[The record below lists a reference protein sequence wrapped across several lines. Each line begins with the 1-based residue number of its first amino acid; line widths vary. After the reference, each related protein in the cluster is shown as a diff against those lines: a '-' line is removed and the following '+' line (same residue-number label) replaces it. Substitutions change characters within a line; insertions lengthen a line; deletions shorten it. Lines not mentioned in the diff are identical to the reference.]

1 MKYSDIA
8 LRVLAA
14 KECGIV
20 TTNAQFWGNFADRE
34 KFNKEVLNDDRVI
47 KKSEKISSNLDST
60 DIEGGIICAYDDD
73 FPFINRKVKNNGDK
87 PYLLFYRGD
96 LSLLN
101 DLNKNIAVIG
111 LTDPD
116 EEIIERETDIVR
128 KLVKNDLVIVSG
140 LAIGCDTIAHKTSLE
155 TNGKTIAILPTRI
168 LPFRSGKVYPA
179 ENRDFAEE
187 VVKKGGLLI
196 SEYYKDAASKY
207 EAINRFIKRDRLQA
221 MFSKAIILI
230 ASYRKGEGDS
240 GSRHAMEAAR
250 KYEIERYAM
259 YNSKMDENNKRF
271 GLNKDFVNSKGADQ
285 VKIWIPSSIDQI
297 KSLVNPD
304 LSSDADPCISEQ
316 MTLSE
321 YANLKVSHPTQT
333 PIQ

>member
-14 KECGIV
+14 KECGIIK
-20 TTNAQFWGNFADRE
+20 TNAQFWGNFSDRE
-34 KFNKEVLNDDRVI
+34 KFDKEVLNDDRVI
-47 KKSEKISSNLDST
+47 KTSEKISSELDLS
-60 DIEGGIICAYDDD
+60 DNEEGIICTYDDD

-111 LTDPD
+111 LIDPD
-116 EEIIERETDIVR
+116 EEIIKRETDIVKR
-128 KLVKNDLVIVSG
+128 LVKNGLVIVSG
-140 LAIGCDTIAHKTSLE
+140 FAIGCDTIAHKTCLE
-155 TNGKTIAILPTRI
+155 TNGKTIAILPSK
-168 LPFRSGKVYPA
+168 LGKVYPA
-179 ENRDFAEE
+179 ENRGFAED

-196 SEYYKDAASKY
+196 SEYYKDAVSKH
-207 EAINRFIKRDRLQA
+207 EAINRFIERDRLQA

-250 KYEIERYAM
+250 KYQIDRYAM
-259 YNSKMDENNKRF
+259 YNSKTDEDNKRF
-271 GLNKDFVNSKGADQ
+271 ALNKDLVSIKGVDQ
-285 VKIWIPSSIDQI
+285 VKILIPNSIDLI
-297 KSLVNPD
+297 KSIVNPN
-304 LSSDADPCISEQ
+304 LSSNTNPDIGEQ
-316 MTLSE
+316 LTL
-321 YANLKVSHPTQT
+321 L
-333 PIQ
+333 

>member
-1 MKYSDIA
+1 MKYSDMA

-20 TTNAQFWGNFADRE
+20 KTNAQFWGNFSDRG
-34 KFNKEVLNDDRVI
+34 KFNKEVMNDDRVI
-47 KKSEKISSNLDST
+47 KTSEKISNELDST
-60 DIEGGIICAYDDD
+60 DGEEGIICAYDDE

-116 EEIIERETDIVR
+116 VEIVNRETDIVR
-128 KLVKNDLVIVSG
+128 RLVKNDLVIVSG
-140 LAIGCDTIAHKTSLE
+140 LATGCDTIAHKICLE
-155 TNGKTIAILPTRI
+155 TNGKTIAILPSQI
-168 LPFRSGKVYPA
+168 GKVYPA
-179 ENRDFAEE
+179 ENRDFADEI
-187 VVKKGGLLI
+187 VKKGGLLV
-196 SEYYKDAASKY
+196 SEYYKDAGSKH
-207 EAINRFIKRDRLQA
+207 EAINRFIERDRLQA
-221 MFSKAIILI
+221 MFSKAIILV

-259 YNSKMDENNKRF
+259 YNSKMDEDNKRF
-271 GLNKDFVNSKGADQ
+271 GLNLDLVNSKGADQ
-285 VKIWIPSSIDQI
+285 VKILIPSSIDLI
-297 KSLVNPD
+297 KSLINPN
-304 LSSDADPCISEQ
+304 LSSDADPYTFEQ
-316 MTLSE
+316 LTL
-321 YANLKVSHPTQT
+321 L
-333 PIQ
+333 

>member
-20 TTNAQFWGNFADRE
+20 KTNAQFWANYANRE
-34 KFNKEVLNDDRVI
+34 KFNKEVFNNERVI
-47 KKSEKISSNLDST
+47 KASEKISSELDST
-60 DIEGGIICAYDDD
+60 DSEEGIICAYDDS
-73 FPFINRKVKNNGDK
+73 FPFISRKVKNNGDK

-116 EEIIERETDIVR
+116 EEIIKRETDIVR
-128 KLVKNDLVIVSG
+128 RLVKNDLVIVSG

-155 TNGKTIAILPTRI
+155 TNGKTIAILPSQ
-168 LPFRSGKVYPA
+168 LGKVYPT

-187 VVKKGGLLI
+187 IVRKGGLLV
-196 SEYYKDAASKY
+196 SEYYKDATSKY
-207 EAINRFIKRDRLQA
+207 EAINRFIERDRLQA

-230 ASYRKGEGDS
+230 ASYRKEEGDS

-259 YNSKMDENNKRF
+259 YNSKMDEDNKRF
-271 GLNKDFVNSKGADQ
+271 GLNKDLVNSKGADQ
-285 VKIWIPSSIDQI
+285 VKILMPSSIDLI
-297 KSLVNPD
+297 KSLANPN
-304 LSSDADPCISEQ
+304 LSLDAEPNIGEQ
-316 MTLSE
+316 
-321 YANLKVSHPTQT
+321 LKLL
-333 PIQ
+333 

>member
-1 MKYSDIA
+1 MKYSDMA

-20 TTNAQFWGNFADRE
+20 KTNAQFWGNFSDRG
-34 KFNKEVLNDDRVI
+34 KFNKEVMNDDRVI
-47 KKSEKISSNLDST
+47 KTSEKISNELDST
-60 DIEGGIICAYDDD
+60 DGEEGIICAYDDE

-116 EEIIERETDIVR
+116 TEIVNRETDIVR
-128 KLVKNDLVIVSG
+128 RLVKNDLVIVSG
-140 LAIGCDTIAHKTSLE
+140 LATGCDTIAHKICLE
-155 TNGKTIAILPTRI
+155 TNGKTIAILPSQI
-168 LPFRSGKVYPA
+168 GKVYPA
-179 ENRDFAEE
+179 ENRDFADEI
-187 VVKKGGLLI
+187 VKKGGLLV
-196 SEYYKDAASKY
+196 SEYYKDAGSKH
-207 EAINRFIKRDRLQA
+207 EAINRFIERDRLQA
-221 MFSKAIILI
+221 MFSKAIILV

-259 YNSKMDENNKRF
+259 YNSKMDEDNKRF
-271 GLNKDFVNSKGADQ
+271 GLNLDLVNSKGADQ
-285 VKIWIPSSIDQI
+285 VKILIPSCIDLI
-297 KSLVNPD
+297 KSLINPN
-304 LSSDADPCISEQ
+304 LSSDADPYTFEQ
-316 MTLSE
+316 
-321 YANLKVSHPTQT
+321 LKLL
-333 PIQ
+333 

>member
-20 TTNAQFWGNFADRE
+20 KTNAQFWGNFADRE

-47 KKSEKISSNLDST
+47 KTSEKISSELDST
-60 DIEGGIICAYDDD
+60 NSEEGIICAYDDS

-87 PYLLFYRGD
+87 PYLLFHRGD

-116 EEIIERETDIVR
+116 EEITRRETDIVR
-128 KLVKNDLVIVSG
+128 RLVKNDFVIVSG

-155 TNGKTIAILPTRI
+155 TNGKTIAVLPSQ
-168 LPFRSGKVYPA
+168 LSKVYPT

-187 VVKKGGLLI
+187 IVRKGGLLI
-196 SEYYKDAASKY
+196 SEYYKDANSKY
-207 EAINRFIKRDRLQA
+207 EAINRFIERDRLQA

-240 GSRHAMEAAR
+240 GSRHAMKAAR
-250 KYEIERYAM
+250 KYGIERYAM
-259 YNSKMDENNKRF
+259 YNSKMDEDNKRF
-271 GLNKDFVNSKGADQ
+271 SLNKDLVNSIGADQ
-285 VKIWIPSSIDQI
+285 VKILIPSSIDHI

-304 LSSDADPCISEQ
+304 LSSDGNPYIGEQ
-316 MTLSE
+316 LTL
-321 YANLKVSHPTQT
+321 L
-333 PIQ
+333 

>member
-1 MKYSDIA
+1 MKYSDMA

-20 TTNAQFWGNFADRE
+20 KTNAQFWGNFSDRG
-34 KFNKEVLNDDRVI
+34 KFNKEVMNDDRVI
-47 KKSEKISSNLDST
+47 KTSEKISNELDST
-60 DIEGGIICAYDDD
+60 DGEEGIICAYDDE

-116 EEIIERETDIVR
+116 VEIVNRETDIVR
-128 KLVKNDLVIVSG
+128 RLVKNDLVIVSG
-140 LAIGCDTIAHKTSLE
+140 LATGCDTIAHKICLE
-155 TNGKTIAILPTRI
+155 TNGKTIAILPSQI
-168 LPFRSGKVYPA
+168 GKVYPA
-179 ENRDFAEE
+179 ENRDFADEI
-187 VVKKGGLLI
+187 VKKGGLLI
-196 SEYYKDAASKY
+196 SEYYKDAGSKH
-207 EAINRFIKRDRLQA
+207 EAINRFIERDRLQA
-221 MFSKAIILI
+221 MFSKAIILV

-259 YNSKMDENNKRF
+259 YNSKMDEDNKRF
-271 GLNKDFVNSKGADQ
+271 GLNLDLVNSKGADQ
-285 VKIWIPSSIDQI
+285 VKILIPSSIDLI
-297 KSLVNPD
+297 KSLINPN
-304 LSSDADPCISEQ
+304 LSSDADPYTFEQ
-316 MTLSE
+316 LTL
-321 YANLKVSHPTQT
+321 L
-333 PIQ
+333 

>member
-8 LRVLAA
+8 LKVLAA

-20 TTNAQFWGNFADRE
+20 KTNAQFWGNFSDRE

-47 KKSEKISSNLDST
+47 KTTEKISSELDAT
-60 DIEGGIICAYDDD
+60 DSEEGIICAYDND

-87 PYLLFYRGD
+87 PYLFFYKGD
-96 LSLLN
+96 LTLLN
-101 DLNKNIAVIG
+101 DLNNNIAVIG

-116 EEIIERETDIVR
+116 EEIISREVDIVKR
-128 KLVKNDLVIVSG
+128 LVKNNHPIVSG
-140 LAIGCDTIAHKTSLE
+140 LAIGCDTIAHKTCVE
-155 TNGKTIAILPTRI
+155 TNGKTIAILPSQ
-168 LPFRSGKVYPA
+168 LSKVYPA

-187 VVKKGGLLI
+187 IVKKGGLLI
-196 SEYYKDAASKY
+196 SEYYKDAASKH
-207 EAINRFIKRDRLQA
+207 EAINRFIERDRLQA

-259 YNSKMDENNKRF
+259 YNSKMDEDNKRF
-271 GLNKDFVNSKGADQ
+271 GLNKDLVNSKGADQ
-285 VKIWIPSSIDQI
+285 VKILIPSSIDLI
-297 KSLVNPD
+297 KSLVNPN
-304 LSSDADPCISEQ
+304 LSSDADPYIGEQ
-316 MTLSE
+316 LTL
-321 YANLKVSHPTQT
+321 L
-333 PIQ
+333 